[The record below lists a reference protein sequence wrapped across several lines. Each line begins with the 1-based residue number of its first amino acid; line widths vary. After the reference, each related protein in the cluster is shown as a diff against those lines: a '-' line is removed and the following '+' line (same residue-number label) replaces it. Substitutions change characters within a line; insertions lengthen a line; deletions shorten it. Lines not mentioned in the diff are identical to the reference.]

1 MNLSLSG
8 AIGVIAR
15 QIDMERQ
22 RWIEL
27 FAGPG
32 GMSEALAMLGIQSHQ
47 AIGIEYEENACATAE
62 ANGHRR
68 LKADVATL
76 DPDDIALTYLNAPV
90 TGFHA
95 SPPCQGFSMA
105 GKGKGREDTDLLLR
119 MIRSVADGELFIE
132 AAIAAVRKLA
142 HDDKSALTLEPLRW
156 IFSLLPETV
165 TLEQVPA
172 VLPLWEAFAEVLR
185 SWGYSVWT
193 GILSSEMFGVPQ
205 QRKRA
210 ILIASRVIEV
220 AAPVPT
226 HSKFHN
232 RTPDRLDEGVLPWV
246 SMAEALGWGSDEVV
260 GFPRKYDGLG
270 QPIEIDGEQFRA
282 RDLRPATSPSHAVT
296 SKSRSWKRW
305 FLCPTNPRPN
315 AAFRRADHP
324 APTMAFGHDVPRWM
338 TEDEVAQYKESVRA
352 EVEPRVNNQSGTE
365 FDLAWPA
372 ERPAPTVAGREIVT
386 MPGANANRYNGS
398 TKSRNDGV
406 RVTAQEAGV
415 IQSFPADYQ
424 WRGSKT
430 SQFQQVGNA
439 VPPVLGA
446 HIASVALGVQH
457 CLSEV
462 AEAA

>member
-1 MNLSLSG
+1 MNLSLTA
-8 AIGVIAR
+8 AIGIIAR

-32 GMSEALAMLGIQSHQ
+32 GMSEGLAMLGIQSHQ
-47 AIGIEYEENACATAE
+47 AIGIEFEENACRTAE

-68 LKADVATL
+68 LLADVALL
-76 DPDDIALTYLNAPV
+76 DPEEIALTYLNAPV

-142 HDDKSALTLEPLRW
+142 NDDKSALTLEPLRW

-172 VLPLWEAFAEVLR
+172 VLPLWEAYAEVLKL
-185 SWGYSVWT
+185 WGYSVWT
-193 GILSSEMFGVPQ
+193 GVLQAEQFGVPQ
-205 QRKRA
+205 TRKRA

-226 HSKFHN
+226 HSKYHN
-232 RTPDRLDEGVLPWV
+232 RTPERMDEGVLSWV
-246 SMAEALGWGSDEVV
+246 SMAEALGWGEGEVM

-270 QPIEIDGEQFRA
+270 ESLEIGGEEFRA
-282 RDLRPATSPSHAVT
+282 RDLRPVGLPSHTVT

-305 FLCPTNPRPN
+305 YLCPTNPRPN
-315 AAFRRADHP
+315 AAFRPATAP

-338 TEDEVAQYKESVRA
+338 TVDEVAEYKDSVRA

-372 ERPAPTVAGREIVT
+372 ERPAMVVAGREIVT
-386 MPGANANRYNGS
+386 MPGANANRFNGS

-406 RVTAQEAGV
+406 RVTAQEAG
-415 IQSFPADYQ
+415 ILQSFPADYV
-424 WRGSKT
+424 WSGGKT
-430 SQFQQVGNA
+430 RQFEQIGNA
-439 VPPVLGA
+439 VPPLLGA
-446 HIASVALGVQH
+446 HVASVALGVQH

-462 AEAA
+462 AQAA